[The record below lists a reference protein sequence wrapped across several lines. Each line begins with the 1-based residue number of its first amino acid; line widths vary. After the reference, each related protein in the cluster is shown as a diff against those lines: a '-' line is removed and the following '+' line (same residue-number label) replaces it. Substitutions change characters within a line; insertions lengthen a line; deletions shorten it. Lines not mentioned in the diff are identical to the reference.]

1 MDKKKKIIIIS
12 VVSIIVIALIVGLII
27 FFVNRNN
34 NGEEGTTIASNSSK
48 IAKLYEDLSK
58 EQSFSFTTTLD
69 DNNKETYA
77 KNDNTAYTDTI
88 YDGEESKFI
97 IRDGNSYLLRD
108 SDKIYY
114 TYQNNEV
121 NLNKV
126 LEQLSEI
133 QDTELTEGTE
143 EIEGKKYEYEEYSG
157 FTNFAITITDDNS
170 DIDNTKTRFYFDG
183 NDLVYI
189 KTIVGNS
196 QELLSVEISND
207 VDSNLFEIPE
217 DYSER

>member
-34 NGEEGTTIASNSSK
+34 NGEEGTTIAANSSK
-48 IAKLYEDLSK
+48 IARLYDDLSK

-77 KNDNTAYTDTI
+77 KNNNTAYTDTI

-126 LEQLSEI
+126 LEQLNEI
-133 QDTELTEGTE
+133 KDTEL
-143 EIEGKKYEYEEYSG
+143 IEGKEEVDGKNYNYEEYTG
-157 FTNFAITITDDNS
+157 ITNFAIKLTDDNNS
-170 DIDNTKTRFYFDG
+170 EDVKTRFYFDG

-189 KTIVGNS
+189 KTIIGNN

-207 VDSNLFEIPE
+207 VDSSLFEIPE
-217 DYSER
+217 DYRGM

>member
-1 MDKKKKIIIIS
+1 MDKKKKIIVIS
-12 VVSIIVIALIVGLII
+12 IVSIVIIALIVGLII
-27 FFVNRNN
+27 FFAARNN
-34 NGEEGTTIASNSSK
+34 SGEETITIASNSSK
-48 IAKLYEDLSK
+48 IAKLYDDLSK

-69 DNNKETYA
+69 DNNKEIYA
-77 KNDNTAYTDTI
+77 KNGNTAYTDTI
-88 YDGEESKFI
+88 YDGEESKYV

-108 SDKIYY
+108 SDKVYY

-126 LEQLSEI
+126 LEQLNEI
-133 QDTELTEGTE
+133 KDTELV
-143 EIEGKKYEYEEYSG
+143 EGKEESEGKNYNYEEYIG
-157 FTNFAITITDDNS
+157 ITNFAMKLTDENNS
-170 DIDNTKTRFYFDG
+170 ENVKTRFYFDG

-196 QELLSVEISND
+196 QELLSVEISKN

-217 DYSER
+217 DYRGM

>member
-58 EQSFSFTTTLD
+58 EQSFSFTTTID
-69 DNNKETYA
+69 ENNKEIYA
-77 KNDNTAYTDTI
+77 KNNNTAYTDTI

-126 LEQLSEI
+126 LEQLNEI
-133 QDTELTEGTE
+133 KDTEL
-143 EIEGKKYEYEEYSG
+143 IEGKEEIDGKNYNYEEYTG
-157 FTNFAITITDDNS
+157 ITNFAIKLTDDNNS
-170 DIDNTKTRFYFDG
+170 EDVKTRFYFDG

-189 KTIVGNS
+189 KTIIGNN

-207 VDSNLFEIPE
+207 VDSSLFEIPE
-217 DYSER
+217 DYRGM

>member
-12 VVSIIVIALIVGLII
+12 VVSIIVIALIVVLAILL
-27 FFVNRNN
+27 VNNSKN
-34 NGEEGTTIASNSSK
+34 NGESSTNSTK
-48 IAKLYEDLSK
+48 IAKLYNELSN
-58 EQSFSFTTTLD
+58 EQSFSFTTTID
-69 DNNKETYA
+69 ENNKEIYA
-77 KNDNTAYTDTI
+77 KNNNTAYTDTI

-121 NLNKV
+121 DLNKV
-126 LEQLSEI
+126 LEQLNEIKDSE
-133 QDTELTEGTE
+133 LAEGKE
-143 EIEGKKYEYEEYSG
+143 EIEGKNYDYEEYSG
-157 FTNFAITITDDNS
+157 ITNFAIKLTDDNNS
-170 DIDNTKTRFYFDG
+170 EDVKTRFYFDG

-189 KTIVGNS
+189 KTIIGNN

-207 VDSNLFEIPE
+207 VDSSLFEIPE
-217 DYSER
+217 DYRGM

>member
-34 NGEEGTTIASNSSK
+34 NSEGGTTIASNSSK
-48 IAKLYEDLSK
+48 IAKLYNDLSK
-58 EQSFSFTTTLD
+58 EQSFTFTTTLD
-69 DNNKETYA
+69 DNNKEIYA
-77 KNDNTAYTDTI
+77 KNGNTAYTDTV
-88 YDGEESKFI
+88 YDGEESEFI

-126 LEQLSEI
+126 LEQLNEI
-133 QDTELTEGTE
+133 KDTELIEGKE
-143 EIEGKKYEYEEYSG
+143 EIEGKNYDYEEYSG
-157 FTNFAITITDDNS
+157 ITNFAIKLTDDNNS
-170 DIDNTKTRFYFDG
+170 EDVKTRFYFDG

-189 KTIVGNS
+189 KTIIGNN

-207 VDSNLFEIPE
+207 VDSSLFEIPE
-217 DYSER
+217 DYRGM

>member
-12 VVSIIVIALIVGLII
+12 VVSIILIALIVTLVILL
-27 FFVNRNN
+27 VNNSKN
-34 NGEEGTTIASNSSK
+34 NGESSTNSTK
-48 IAKLYEDLSK
+48 IVKLYNELSN
-58 EQSFSFTTTLD
+58 EQSFSFTTTID
-69 DNNKETYA
+69 ENNKEIYA
-77 KNDNTAYTDTI
+77 KNNNTAYTDTI

-121 NLNKV
+121 DLNKV
-126 LEQLSEI
+126 LEQLNEIKDSE
-133 QDTELTEGTE
+133 LAEGKE
-143 EIEGKKYEYEEYSG
+143 EIERKNYDYEEYSG
-157 FTNFAITITDDNS
+157 ITNFAIKLTDDNNS
-170 DIDNTKTRFYFDG
+170 EDVKTRFYFDG

-189 KTIVGNS
+189 KTIIGNN

-207 VDSNLFEIPE
+207 VDSSLFEIPE
-217 DYSER
+217 DYRGM

>member
-1 MDKKKKIIIIS
+1 MDKRKKVIIIS

-34 NGEEGTTIASNSSK
+34 NGEKGTTIASNSSK

-126 LEQLSEI
+126 LEQLNEI
-133 QDTELTEGTE
+133 KDTEL
-143 EIEGKKYEYEEYSG
+143 IEGKEEVDGKNYNYEEYSG
-157 FTNFAITITDDNS
+157 ITNFAIKLTDDNNS
-170 DIDNTKTRFYFDG
+170 EDLKTRFYFDG
-183 NDLVYI
+183 NELVYI
-189 KTIVGNS
+189 KTIIGNNL
-196 QELLSVEISND
+196 ELLSVEISND
-207 VDSNLFEIPE
+207 VDSSLFEIPE
-217 DYSER
+217 DYRGM

>member
-12 VVSIIVIALIVGLII
+12 VVSLVIIALIVGLII
-27 FFVNRNN
+27 FFVTRNN

-48 IAKLYEDLSK
+48 IAKLYDNLSK
-58 EQSFSFTTTLD
+58 KQSFSFTTILD
-69 DNNKETYA
+69 DKNKEIYA

-108 SDKIYY
+108 SDKVYY

-121 NLNKV
+121 NLNKI
-126 LEQLSEI
+126 LEQLNEI
-133 QDTELTEGTE
+133 KDTELVEGKE
-143 EIEGKKYEYEEYSG
+143 EIEGKNYNYEEYTG
-157 FTNFAITITDDNS
+157 ITNFAIKLTDENNS
-170 DIDNTKTRFYFDG
+170 ENVKTRFYFDG

-196 QELLSVEISND
+196 KELLRVEISND
-207 VDSNLFEIPE
+207 VDSNLFEIPN
-217 DYSER
+217 DYVSR

>member
-1 MDKKKKIIIIS
+1 MDKRKKVIIIS
-12 VVSIIVIALIVGLII
+12 VVSIIVIALIVTLVILL
-27 FFVNRNN
+27 VNNSKN
-34 NGEEGTTIASNSSK
+34 NGESSTNSTK
-48 IAKLYEDLSK
+48 IAKLYNELSN

-69 DNNKETYA
+69 DSNKETYA
-77 KNDNTAYTDTI
+77 KNNNTAYTDTI

-126 LEQLSEI
+126 LEQLNEI
-133 QDTELTEGTE
+133 KDTEL
-143 EIEGKKYEYEEYSG
+143 IEGKEEIDGKNYNYEEYTG
-157 FTNFAITITDDNS
+157 ITNFAIKLTDDNNS
-170 DIDNTKTRFYFDG
+170 EDVKTRFYFDG

-189 KTIVGNS
+189 KTIIGNN

-207 VDSNLFEIPE
+207 VDSSLFEIPE
-217 DYSER
+217 DYRGM

>member
-1 MDKKKKIIIIS
+1 MDKRKKVIIIS
-12 VVSIIVIALIVGLII
+12 VVSIIVIALIVALAILL
-27 FFVNRNN
+27 VNNSKN
-34 NGEEGTTIASNSSK
+34 NGESSTNSTK
-48 IAKLYEDLSK
+48 IAKLYNELSN
-58 EQSFSFTTTLD
+58 EQSFSFTTTID
-69 DNNKETYA
+69 ENNKEIYA
-77 KNDNTAYTDTI
+77 KNNNTAYTDTI

-121 NLNKV
+121 DLNKV
-126 LEQLSEI
+126 LEQLNEIKDSE
-133 QDTELTEGTE
+133 LAEGKE
-143 EIEGKKYEYEEYSG
+143 EIEGKNYDYEEYSG
-157 FTNFAITITDDNS
+157 ITNFAIKLTDDNNS
-170 DIDNTKTRFYFDG
+170 EDVKTRFYFDG

-189 KTIVGNS
+189 KTIIGNN

-217 DYSER
+217 DYNER

>member
-1 MDKKKKIIIIS
+1 MDKRKKVVIIS

-121 NLNKV
+121 NLNKI
-126 LEQLSEI
+126 LEQLNEI
-133 QDTELTEGTE
+133 KDTEL
-143 EIEGKKYEYEEYSG
+143 IEGKEEVDGKNYNYEEYSG
-157 FTNFAITITDDNS
+157 STNFAIKLTDDNNS
-170 DIDNTKTRFYFDG
+170 EDVKTRFYFDG
-183 NDLVYI
+183 NDMVYI
-189 KTIVGNS
+189 KTIIGNN

-207 VDSNLFEIPE
+207 VDSSLFEIPE
-217 DYSER
+217 DYRGM

>member
-1 MDKKKKIIIIS
+1 MDKRKKVIIIS
-12 VVSIIVIALIVGLII
+12 VVSIILIVLIVTLVI
-27 FFVNRNN
+27 LLVNNSKN
-34 NGEEGTTIASNSSK
+34 NGESSTNSTK
-48 IAKLYEDLSK
+48 IVKLYNELSN

-126 LEQLSEI
+126 LEQLNEI
-133 QDTELTEGTE
+133 KDTEL
-143 EIEGKKYEYEEYSG
+143 IEGKEEVDGKNYNYEEYSG
-157 FTNFAITITDDNS
+157 STNFAIKLTDDNNS
-170 DIDNTKTRFYFDG
+170 EDVKTRFYFDG

-189 KTIVGNS
+189 KTIIGNN

-207 VDSNLFEIPE
+207 VDSSLFEIPE
-217 DYSER
+217 DYRGM

>member
-108 SDKIYY
+108 SDKVYY

-126 LEQLSEI
+126 LEQLNEI
-133 QDTELTEGTE
+133 KDTELIEGKE
-143 EIEGKKYEYEEYSG
+143 EIEGRNYDYEEYTG
-157 FTNFAITITDDNS
+157 ITNFAIKLTDDNNS
-170 DIDNTKTRFYFDG
+170 EDVKTRFYFDG

-189 KTIVGNS
+189 KTIIGNN

-207 VDSNLFEIPE
+207 VDSSLFEIPE
-217 DYSER
+217 DYRGM

>member
-1 MDKKKKIIIIS
+1 MDKRKKVIIIS
-12 VVSIIVIALIVGLII
+12 VVSIIVIALIVALTILL
-27 FFVNRNN
+27 VNNSKN
-34 NGEEGTTIASNSSK
+34 NGESSTNSTK
-48 IAKLYEDLSK
+48 IAKLYNELSN

-69 DNNKETYA
+69 DDNKETYA

-88 YDGEESKFI
+88 YDGEESEFI

-121 NLNKV
+121 DLNKV
-126 LEQLSEI
+126 LEQLNEIKDSE
-133 QDTELTEGTE
+133 LAEGKE
-143 EIEGKKYEYEEYSG
+143 EIEGKNYDYEEYSG
-157 FTNFAITITDDNS
+157 ITNFAIKLTDDNNS
-170 DIDNTKTRFYFDG
+170 EDVKTRFYFDG

-189 KTIVGNS
+189 KTIIGNN

-207 VDSNLFEIPE
+207 VDSSLFEIPE
-217 DYSER
+217 DYRGM

>member
-1 MDKKKKIIIIS
+1 MDKRKKVIIIS
-12 VVSIIVIALIVGLII
+12 VVSIILIALIVTLVILL
-27 FFVNRNN
+27 VNNSKN
-34 NGEEGTTIASNSSK
+34 NGESITNSTK
-48 IAKLYEDLSK
+48 IVKLYNELSN

-126 LEQLSEI
+126 LEQLNEI
-133 QDTELTEGTE
+133 KDTEL
-143 EIEGKKYEYEEYSG
+143 IEGKEEVDGKNYNYEEYSG
-157 FTNFAITITDDNS
+157 STNFAIKLTDDNNS
-170 DIDNTKTRFYFDG
+170 EDVKTRFYFDG

-189 KTIVGNS
+189 KTIIGNN

-207 VDSNLFEIPE
+207 VDSSLFEIPE
-217 DYSER
+217 DYRGM

>member
-126 LEQLSEI
+126 LEQLNEIKNSE
-133 QDTELTEGTE
+133 LVEGKE
-143 EIEGKKYEYEEYSG
+143 EIEGRNYDYEEYTG
-157 FTNFAITITDDNS
+157 ITNFAIKLTDDNNS
-170 DIDNTKTRFYFDG
+170 EDVKTRFYFDG

-189 KTIVGNS
+189 KTIIGNN

-207 VDSNLFEIPE
+207 VDSSLFEIPE
-217 DYSER
+217 DYRGM

>member
-1 MDKKKKIIIIS
+1 MNKKKKIIIIS
-12 VVSIIVIALIVGLII
+12 LVSVVIIALVVGLII
-27 FFVNRNN
+27 FFVNRNS
-34 NGEEGTTIASNSSK
+34 NGEGRTTIASDSSK
-48 IAKLYEDLSK
+48 IAKLYDDLSK
-58 EQSFSFTTTLD
+58 GQSFSFTTTLD
-69 DNNKETYA
+69 DNNKEIYA

-108 SDKIYY
+108 SDKVYY

-126 LEQLSEI
+126 LEQLNEI
-133 QDTELTEGTE
+133 KNTELVEGKE
-143 EIEGKKYEYEEYSG
+143 EIGGKNYNYEEYTDI
-157 FTNFAITITDDNS
+157 TNFAMKLTNENNS
-170 DIDNTKTRFYFDG
+170 ENVKTRFYFDG

-217 DYSER
+217 DYRGM